1 MAATAIAEQVV
12 AGPYVAESGTQM
24 TTVTFTAA
32 DATNGNEIVMTT
44 GRTLVIV
51 FNTHGSTAGTVTVT
65 SSADPY
71 GRTANVTA
79 FSVAASAFAAR
90 IFTPVGWE
98 QTLGGRNLLITGSA
112 TTMKILA
119 IPL

>member
-1 MAATAIAEQVV
+1 MTATTIAEQAV
-12 AGPYVAESGTQM
+12 AGPYVAEGGTDM

-32 DATNGNEIVMTT
+32 DATNGNKIVMTT
-44 GRTLVIV
+44 GRTLILVQ
-51 FNTHGSTAGTVTVT
+51 NTAGGAGTVTIA

-71 GRTANVTA
+71 GRTDEITA
-79 FSVAASAFAAR
+79 FSVEGSAFAAR
-90 IFTPVGWE
+90 IFKPVGWE
-98 QTLGGRNLLITGSA
+98 QTLGARDLSITGSA